1 MNASGEPTDT
11 SMLLDVILRATQM
24 GMDVAFRRKE
34 YVDAKTLRISVR
46 RMSDEARVDRV
57 IPWSLIGRATN
68 LDNAWLAAEITDM
81 IQQLEDAQ

>member
-1 MNASGEPTDT
+1 MNAFGESTDT
-11 SMLLDVILRATQM
+11 SMLLNVILRAAEM

-46 RMSDEARVDRV
+46 RLSDEARVDRV
-57 IPWSLIGRATN
+57 IPWSLIGRAAH

-81 IQQLEDAQ
+81 IQKLEDAQ

>member
-24 GMDVAFRRKE
+24 GMGVGFRYDR
-34 YVDAKTLRISVR
+34 VGSAKTLRISVR
-46 RMSDEARVDRV
+46 RMNDGAHVDRH
-57 IPWSLIGRATN
+57 ILWILIDRAYYP
-68 LDNAWLAAEITDM
+68 DNILAAEITRM

>member
-1 MNASGEPTDT
+1 
-11 SMLLDVILRATQM
+11 M

-46 RMSDEARVDRV
+46 RMSDEARVDRS
-57 IPWSLIGRATN
+57 IPWMLIDRAHH
-68 LDNAWLAAEITDM
+68 LDNILATEISRM

>member
-1 MNASGEPTDT
+1 VNASGEPTDT

-34 YVDAKTLRISVR
+34 YVEVKTLRISVR
-46 RMSDEARVDRV
+46 RLSDEARVDRV
-57 IPWSLIGRATN
+57 IPWSLIGRAAH

-81 IQQLEDAQ
+81 IQKLEDAQ